1 MNILQKHSLEVEKD
15 GKLIQ
20 LVVDNDMPLG
30 LLFDALM
37 ELKGY
42 VVDRMTAA
50 HKEEAEAAAEA
61 MGDNVEEE
69 EEDGND
75 S

>member
-30 LLFDALM
+30 LLFDAVM
-37 ELKGY
+37 EIKGY
-42 VVDRMTAA
+42 LVDRMTEA

-69 EEDGND
+69 KEDGID